1 VRLGQFFTPR
11 PVVDFAYDALEL
23 VGAELKR
30 ATLIDPSCGPG
41 QWLLAGLERGP
52 QLTIG
57 CDCDPAMI
65 EGWRAAGLTE
75 HPDCLLQVANALLP
89 GVLPEEHFDLVVGN
103 PPFGTNLSDAAE
115 HTLRAIAGSYE
126 LWRPPGP
133 PRLLAHG
140 MTSAERTRLRRLP
153 LEVLFLERFVQLCR
167 PEGWI
172 AIILPEGIM
181 ANARWLHVREWL
193 LDTVTVKA
201 VVGLPRRTF
210 HRHGTTAKTCLLL
223 AQNTPPSE
231 DGRSL
236 PLVPLRGTTGDRP
249 PRRATGRFK
258 TSRNDIVG
266 LETRPTRSLE
276 TASSIVALAEVD
288 ECTAECFA
296 ALLAAWRA
304 GHELTDDLPDGLL
317 PPPVMR
323 L

>member
-1 VRLGQFFTPR
+1 MSASPVRLGQFFTPR
-11 PVVDFAYDALEL
+11 PVVDFAYEALEL
-23 VGAELKR
+23 VGATFEGANLV
-30 ATLIDPSCGPG
+30 DPACGPG
-41 QWLLAGLERGP
+41 QWLLAGLERQP
-52 QLTIG
+52 ELAVG

-65 EGWRAAGLTE
+65 EGWRTLGLAK
-75 HPDCLLQVANALLP
+75 HPNCLLQVVNALLP

-115 HTLRAIAGSYE
+115 GTLTSIAARYR
-126 LWRPPGP
+126 LWRRPGP

-140 MTSAERTRLRRLP
+140 TTSAERTRLRRSP

-172 AIILPEGIM
+172 AIILPEGVM
-181 ANARWLHVREWL
+181 ANARWQHVREWL
-193 LDTVTVKA
+193 LDTVTVNA

-223 AQNTPPSE
+223 AQNAPPS
-231 DGRSL
+231 DGHR
-236 PLVPLRGTTGDRP
+236 
-249 PRRATGRFK
+249 
-258 TSRNDIVG
+258 I
-266 LETRPTRSLE
+266 
-276 TASSIVALAEVD
+276 ALAEVE
-288 ECTAECFA
+288 ECTPECFA
-296 ALLAAWRA
+296 DLLAAWRA